1 LLLTLGDSFTTKR
14 FPEDKP
20 WPEHLA
26 EMWNMKLMNL
36 SEEGTSNDF
45 MFRNLVWALETEKI
59 DCVVVA
65 LSNWDRMEFGKI
77 DYGSDFVG
85 LGYPV
90 LAVKPK
96 ILTED
101 PNNLKPKNELHKKV
115 LKEFSVPYFIDRT
128 SSYILAIQNLC
139 KAKQINLIF
148 IQPIS
153 PFTKQVL
160 DWAYID
166 EFVSSDDDNVRMMRS
181 LANHVD
187 YIDNYSLLKHV
198 DKTQLMFN
206 TSGLMFFKKENSD
219 DQMWSWFNLRKNVT
233 NPLNLGFHDYE
244 LYNTDI
250 PKGFYKDVYDQH
262 PNQAGHKRIAETI
275 NNYYK
280 EIYE

>member
-1 LLLTLGDSFTTKR
+1 MLLTLGDSFTTKR

-128 SSYILAIQNLC
+128 SSYILAIQNLS
-139 KAKQINLIF
+139 LIH
-148 IQPIS
+148 I
-153 PFTKQVL
+153 
-160 DWAYID
+160 
-166 EFVSSDDDNVRMMRS
+166 
-181 LANHVD
+181 
-187 YIDNYSLLKHV
+187 
-198 DKTQLMFN
+198 
-206 TSGLMFFKKENSD
+206 
-219 DQMWSWFNLRKNVT
+219 
-233 NPLNLGFHDYE
+233 
-244 LYNTDI
+244 
-250 PKGFYKDVYDQH
+250 
-262 PNQAGHKRIAETI
+262 
-275 NNYYK
+275 
-280 EIYE
+280 

>member
-1 LLLTLGDSFTTKR
+1 
-14 FPEDKP
+14 
-20 WPEHLA
+20 
-26 EMWNMKLMNL
+26 M
-36 SEEGTSNDF
+36 
-45 MFRNLVWALETEKI
+45 
-59 DCVVVA
+59 
-65 LSNWDRMEFGKI
+65 
-77 DYGSDFVG
+77 
-85 LGYPV
+85 
-90 LAVKPK
+90 
-96 ILTED
+96 
-101 PNNLKPKNELHKKV
+101 
-115 LKEFSVPYFIDRT
+115 
-128 SSYILAIQNLC
+128 
-139 KAKQINLIF
+139 
-148 IQPIS
+148 
-153 PFTKQVL
+153 L